1 MWQSTLVVGIYLRH
15 GGTYIAMTETPYEAE
30 DVLQQLIE
38 RHPEMLAGENAA
50 HGPLILVRRE
60 AGVSD
65 QEDAAARW
73 SLDHLYLDSN
83 GVPTLVE
90 VKRSGDTRSRREVV
104 AQMLD
109 YAAHAKMSFN
119 AERMADWL
127 EETAR
132 RRGSTAAD
140 TLLDRFGVEDIDGF
154 WQTVETNL
162 EAERFRLV
170 FVSDSIGAE
179 LRRIIEFLN
188 SQMSRT
194 EVLAI
199 EVKQYTDAEGAH
211 QTIVPRVIGD
221 TAEARA
227 VKRAT
232 PRGEHL
238 DRETLVASIR
248 EHSALAADGAEGVL
262 DWADRE
268 PRLEIRYTRTRGF
281 IETAGRVLLKLYTT
295 RWPGT
300 IQVLLETLADHG
312 EPWDDKRIEQLVQE
326 LADIGVNL
334 DSDERRWLKVPLE
347 SLADEG
353 RRRQFLAL
361 MERALDTLPGSP

>member
-1 MWQSTLVVGIYLRH
+1 MPVPGIYLRH
-15 GGTYIAMTETPYEAE
+15 GNTYIAMRETRYDSE

-38 RHPEMLAGENAA
+38 RHPEMLAGDDAA
-50 HGPLILVRRE
+50 HGSLLLVRRE
-60 AGVSD
+60 AGLSD
-65 QEDAAARW
+65 EADAGARW
-73 SLDHLYLDSN
+73 SLDHLYLDAN

-90 VKRSGDTRSRREVV
+90 VKRKGDTRGRREVV

-109 YAAHAKMSFN
+109 YAAHAKTSFS
-119 AERMADWL
+119 AERLAGWL

-132 RRGSTAAD
+132 QRGSTAAD
-140 TLLDRFGVEDIDGF
+140 TPLDRFGVEDVDGF

-211 QTIVPRVIGD
+211 QTIVPRIVGD

-227 VKRAT
+227 VKHASS
-232 PRGEHL
+232 RGERL
-238 DRETLVASIR
+238 DRETLVARIR
-248 EHSALAADGAEGVL
+248 DRSELAGEAADGILE
-262 DWADRE
+262 WADSE
-268 PRLEIRYTRTRGF
+268 PRVDIRYTRTGGV
-281 IETAGRVLLKLYTT
+281 IEISGRELLTFWTSYAVPRIFHVHL
-295 RWPGT
+295 R
-300 IQVLLETLADHG
+300 TLADHG
-312 EPWDDKRIEQLVQE
+312 DAWDEQRVEQLVHE
-326 LADIGVNL
+326 LADIGVHL
-334 DSDERRWLKVPLE
+334 EPDERRWPRTKLE
-347 SLADEG
+347 PLADG
-353 RRRQFLAL
+353 ARRQQFCKL
-361 MERALDTLPGSP
+361 MERVLDTLTSSS